1 MHVAEAQVAKP
12 KFNPKPFQPMVKTA
26 VKDHVGHYVGVDTMY
41 SVDVKLGEDEKLAVA
56 VHDGKET
63 FDLRKPQ
70 VEGALL
76 TGILKASD
84 NQEHP
89 FEGVFGVRDI
99 NGRRTFGLLV
109 NQEKKVDQ
117 DVLVNRLFC
126 KRVKAPK

>member
-1 MHVAEAQVAKP
+1 
-12 KFNPKPFQPMVKTA
+12 MVKTA
-26 VKDHVGHYVGVDTMY
+26 VKDYVGHYVGVDTMY